1 MLVFQWFRGTLQGV
15 PTVLKGDSTQW
26 KLHKDKTAAVPSR
39 RRNYVQPDAAPWLL
53 EDRHGSV
60 TQKGQLEG
68 GIATSNYFVLVK
80 NGGSFTV
87 LPVTGWYTFKPPPR
101 FASFNL
107 APVQNTSVEQ
117 EMPSLHPITLYQV
130 TGML

>member
-1 MLVFQWFRGTLQGV
+1 MCLCVLVFQGFRGTLHGV

-107 APVQNTSVEQ
+107 APV
-117 EMPSLHPITLYQV
+117 
-130 TGML
+130 